1 MLVRKWLTRRHARL
15 MSALTRGPCSSLQSS
30 GHYDYRLGSY
40 QFSSPILR
48 VWPSQSDS
56 DRFADLVPS
65 THHCSDGSF
74 CFHLQLVGSSGG
86 YFRRVDSSN
95 LVRPRPR
102 SCRRHLD
109 LFLRRML
116 LFDSKYRCESHLLNY
131 KKELVLLI
139 NDWTKLHLLSE
150 NCSEWRLVVNP
161 VKLYMSKDVIV
172 CRLTSLIWLP
182 KFCIVFWSMC
192 ELLWK
197 PLLQTLKGYSSAS
210 LFFCCCLSLV
220 M

>member
-1 MLVRKWLTRRHARL
+1 MVQKWSTRRHAL
-15 MSALTRGPCSSLQSS
+15 LKSALTQGPYSSLRSS
-30 GHYDYRLGSY
+30 EHYDYRWGSY

-74 CFHLQLVGSSGG
+74 CFHLQLVGSSDG

-102 SCRRHLD
+102 SCRLHLD
-109 LFLRRML
+109 LFLRMML
-116 LFDSKYRCESHLLNY
+116 LCDIKYRCESHLLNY

-139 NDWTKLHLLSE
+139 N
-150 NCSEWRLVVNP
+150 N
-161 VKLYMSKDVIV
+161 
-172 CRLTSLIWLP
+172 
-182 KFCIVFWSMC
+182 
-192 ELLWK
+192 
-197 PLLQTLKGYSSAS
+197 
-210 LFFCCCLSLV
+210 
-220 M
+220 